1 MVALDQQVII
11 ADRHMHRGRGNRRAV
26 LGLDHGQRTVV
37 RKHLAQAAHIT
48 RAHVHADHDRKLGIA
63 VQRLEQGTDDRQT
76 SGRAA
81 DGKRLEGATIHAAS
95 RLSR

>member
-48 RAHVHADHDRKLGIA
+48 RAHVHADYNRKLGLAI
-63 VQRLEQGTDDRQT
+63 QRLEQSTDDRQAA
-76 SGRAA
+76 GRAA
-81 DGKRLEGATIHAAS
+81 DRKRVEGAAVHAAS